1 MNVYDNDQ
9 LMRGRLEEKML
20 HVAEE
25 NVNLAATMVVVAKT
39 IVMDLQLASDALAVK
54 ARPSE
59 DIVEIH
65 WLTVWMMLEIRFEHG
80 TKSLTSNNTELVLFN
95 HVF

>member
-9 LMRGRLEEKML
+9 LVRGRLEEKML

-25 NVNLAATMVVVAKT
+25 YVNLAATMVVVAKT
-39 IVMDLQLASDALAVK
+39 IVMDLQFASDAFAIK
-54 ARPSE
+54 ARTGE

-65 WLTVWMMLEIRFEHG
+65 WLTVWMMLVMR
-80 TKSLTSNNTELVLFN
+80 L
-95 HVF
+95 